1 MMMILQCY
9 IGKCTILSLF
19 HLLLIFYSERR
30 IVSPEEHSPVTQA
43 LARDYGLKSPP
54 SPKLI
59 TDLNEKQHYKIHYL
73 NLKEALDLGAELV
86 TIHSAVRFEQKPWL
100 KQYIEHNNNK

>member
-1 MMMILQCY
+1 MLRWYMLRH
-9 IGKCTILSLF
+9 SLNLF
-19 HLLLIFYSERR
+19 LISNSERR
-30 IVSPEEHSPVTQA
+30 IVSPEEHSPITRA
-43 LARDYGLKSPP
+43 LAQDYGLRNSP

-73 NLKEALDLGAELV
+73 NLKEALDLGVELV
-86 TIHSAVRFEQKPWL
+86 AIHSAVRFEQKPWL